1 MTKTKYTAVLYNSI
15 PFVLKKREE
24 YIFKLLDTK
33 TFFSE
38 DMQDNGDLREV
49 RDTGVRRDS

>member
-15 PFVLKKREE
+15 PFVLKKKREE

-38 DMQDNGDLREV
+38 DMQD
-49 RDTGVRRDS
+49 T

>member
-38 DMQDNGDLREV
+38 DMQDNGDLHEV